1 MCCIGH
7 GGIRVPGSS
16 GIYSGGWPVVQGV
29 TNIIESDTR
38 ASNSEDQED
47 DSLFFFLVAVCT
59 QVWWHDERHF
69 SGRAAAATHL
79 RFSQQ

>member
-1 MCCIGH
+1 MAC
-7 GGIRVPGSS
+7 IRVPGSS

-47 DSLFFFLVAVCT
+47 DSLFFFFFFQLQYVHKCGGT
-59 QVWWHDERHF
+59 MNGIFPGER
-69 SGRAAAATHL
+69 
-79 RFSQQ
+79 QQ